1 MRLWSSAI
9 VSMLLDFAFLK
20 KSEFGIMT
28 ISTLKWTIEHYHQAV
43 EAGVFDDVHVELLDG
58 ELVEM
63 PPEGLPHASLSSDA
77 GDYLRDRLRNRV
89 KIREGHPVT
98 LSNNSEPEP
107 DLAIVQPLGEVYKTE
122 HHPYP
127 ENIFWLVEYS
137 ESSLE
142 KDLKLKARIYA
153 AANILEYW
161 VINLRTRE
169 LIVFRDSLNGE
180 YQSRSTL
187 TSGMIRPIAFPDVEI
202 EVTRLIR

>member
-1 MRLWSSAI
+1 
-9 VSMLLDFAFLK
+9 
-20 KSEFGIMT
+20 MT